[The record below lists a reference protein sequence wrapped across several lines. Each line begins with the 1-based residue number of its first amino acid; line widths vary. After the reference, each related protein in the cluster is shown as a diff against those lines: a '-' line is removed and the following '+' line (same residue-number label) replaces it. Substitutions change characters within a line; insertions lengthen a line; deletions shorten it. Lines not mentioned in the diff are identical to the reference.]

1 MHINHTPNPNYI
13 HHQKS
18 GIAGTIR
25 EVVFGME
32 DGMVSTLGAITGIAA
47 ATEDYFT
54 VLLAGFVVVSV
65 ESISMAVG
73 SYISS
78 KSKRSVDERKLS
90 EEKEELKKYPV
101 EEKKELT
108 AMYVAD
114 GWTRELAQEMA
125 EQASQNKELF
135 LKEMAYRE
143 LKVFPDELDE
153 PLKNGVYMGISY
165 VIGGSI
171 PLVPYIVLPISSAI
185 PVSIVLTFCAL
196 FGLGSWVTKYSK
208 RSFVRAGF
216 EMVALAGLAAA
227 IGFGVGQLID
237 TFVR

>member
-1 MHINHTPNPNYI
+1 
-13 HHQKS
+13 
-18 GIAGTIR
+18 
-25 EVVFGME
+25 
-32 DGMVSTLGAITGIAA
+32 
-47 ATEDYFT
+47 
-54 VLLAGFVVVSV
+54 
-65 ESISMAVG
+65 
-73 SYISS
+73 
-78 KSKRSVDERKLS
+78 
-90 EEKEELKKYPV
+90 
-101 EEKKELT
+101 
-108 AMYVAD
+108 
-114 GWTRELAQEMA
+114 TRELAQEMA